1 VARRGLDPAGARPE
15 AVTLRTRAAIP
26 ARIGRPLR
34 RHLPAARP
42 PPGPA
47 GRTASLAPALTGL
60 GLGLL
65 ALGPGLGRGFLL
77 SYDMVFVPR
86 MPFSAAL
93 LGLTGGPPRAVPSDA
108 VIAVASLALPAD
120 IVQKIIL
127 LLIFVLACSGAAA
140 LLDSAWAPRSTDGSV
155 AGSGAPLLARLA
167 AGVCY
172 AWNPYVAERLQLGQW
187 ALLLGY
193 AGLPWVVRVLCAG
206 PERVRLGRLVCVMI
220 PAAIGGV
227 AAMSVT
233 ALAAVPAAL
242 ASPGGRA
249 RRLLTVLA
257 ALALL
262 SLPWL
267 IPALAVPVHTDPRG
281 IDAFAPRADTPFGRV
296 GSLLLLSGIWNPQTV
311 PPGFRGAASA
321 FWLLLVV
328 ASACGYVLW
337 VRPRRL
343 RSATG
348 SRRGLTRLPIPPTP
362 RARTGLA
369 VAALAGLVI
378 AAVAAAAPGRAALRD
393 LVTAWPGFAVLRD
406 GQKFLAPL
414 ALAEAIGLGALA
426 AGVSREVR
434 VGAAPNHPARAALA
448 AMLVLAPVVLL
459 PGMAWGLAGRLR
471 PAEYPADWLRARQ
484 VIDGDPA
491 RGSVLLLPWAA
502 YRSYPWNSGQAV
514 FDPWARFT
522 GREVISDDGLA
533 VGNLNLAPESAD
545 SIRLN
550 RIVTA
555 RGPLTRA
562 LRAAGVRY
570 VVVDA
575 GPLLAPAGTPAG
587 QGALAAQARLP
598 GAQLVIASR
607 DLLLFRLPQPGGSTP
622 AAVGAK
628 LLFSQHIV
636 FSPVSSLRL
645 GRCCRC
651 GDSPL
656 PRVGSRYKEDHRVTS
671 RTDHRGPRGRRGAR
685 GGSCVHDDQRHQH
698 PARPGEQPSVQLL
711 QHLHPVTSAN
721 GPGTGA

>member
-1 VARRGLDPAGARPE
+1 M
-15 AVTLRTRAAIP
+15 TLRTRVALP
-26 ARIGRPLR
+26 ARIRGPTRLPFPLHW

-42 PPGPA
+42 PPGPPRPA
-47 GRTASLAPALTGL
+47 GRAGALAPALTGL
-60 GLGLL
+60 VLGLL

-108 VIAVASLALPAD
+108 VVAVTSLVLPAD

-140 LLDSAWAPRSTDGSV
+140 LLDGAWAARGTGGRED
-155 AGSGAPLLARLA
+155 AGADAGAPLLARLA

-193 AGLPWVVRVLCAG
+193 AALPWVVRVLCAD

-233 ALAAVPAAL
+233 ALATVPAAL

-311 PPGFRGAASA
+311 PPGFRAASA

-337 VRPRRL
+337 VRQRRL
-343 RSATG
+343 R
-348 SRRGLTRLPIPPTP
+348 L
-362 RARTGLA
+362 GLA
-369 VAALAGLVI
+369 IAAVAGLAI
-378 AAVAAAAPGRAALRD
+378 AAVAATSPGRAALRD

-426 AGVSREVR
+426 AGVSRSVR
-434 VGAAPNHPARAALA
+434 ARAAGGRRPDHLA
-448 AMLVLAPVVLL
+448 GAALAVMAVLAPVVLL
-459 PGMAWGLAGRLR
+459 PGMAWGMAGRLR

-502 YRSYPWNSGQAV
+502 YRSYSWNRGQTV
-514 FDPWARFT
+514 FDPWVRFT
-522 GREVISDDGLA
+522 GRELISNDGLA
-533 VGNLNLAPESAD
+533 VGDLTLAQESAD

-550 RIVTA
+550 RVVTS

-570 VVVDA
+570 VVIDA
-575 GPLLAPAGTPAG
+575 GPLLARTGTLAGRDAL
-587 QGALAAQARLP
+587 ALAAQARLP
-598 GAQLVIASR
+598 GARLVIASR
-607 DLLLFRLPQPGGSTP
+607 DLLLFRLPPSGGSTP
-622 AAVGAK
+622 VAVGTK
-628 LLFSQHIV
+628 LLFSQLIV
-636 FSPVSSLRL
+636 FSPIS
-645 GRCCRC
+645 
-651 GDSPL
+651 
-656 PRVGSRYKEDHRVTS
+656 
-671 RTDHRGPRGRRGAR
+671 
-685 GGSCVHDDQRHQH
+685 
-698 PARPGEQPSVQLL
+698 
-711 QHLHPVTSAN
+711 
-721 GPGTGA
+721 

>member
-1 VARRGLDPAGARPE
+1 M
-15 AVTLRTRAAIP
+15 TLRTRVMLPARIGAPLRHRLPSSLLRRSSVQAAPRPSGSLTMIP
-26 ARIGRPLR
+26 ARIRGPTRLPFLLHVRPSV
-34 RHLPAARP
+34 
-42 PPGPA
+42 
-47 GRTASLAPALTGL
+47 SLVPALTGL

-108 VIAVASLALPAD
+108 VVAVASLALPAD

-155 AGSGAPLLARLA
+155 AGGSPLLARLA

-193 AGLPWVVRVLCAG
+193 AALPWVVRVLCAG

-296 GSLLLLSGIWNPQTV
+296 GSLLLLSGIWNPQAV

-348 SRRGLTRLPIPPTP
+348 SRRGAVAAP

-369 VAALAGLVI
+369 SAALPGLVI
-378 AAVAAAAPGRAALRD
+378 AAVAATSPGRAALRD

-434 VGAAPNHPARAALA
+434 VRAAPDHPARAAVA
-448 AMLVLAPVVLL
+448 AMIVLAPVVLL
-459 PGMAWGLAGRLR
+459 PGMAWGLAGRMR

-484 VIDGDPA
+484 VIDGDPG

-522 GREVISDDGLA
+522 RREVISSDGLA
-533 VGNLNLAPESAD
+533 VGNLNLAQESAD

-550 RIVTA
+550 RIVTS
-555 RGPLTRA
+555 RGPLTSA

-575 GPLLAPAGTPAG
+575 GPLLARAGTPAG
-587 QGALAAQARLP
+587 QDARALAAQARLP
-598 GAQLVIASR
+598 GAQLVTASG
-607 DLLLFRLPQPGGSTP
+607 DLLLFRLPPSGSSTP
-622 AAVGAK
+622 VAVGQSYYSVNI
-628 LLFSQHIV
+628 LSF
-636 FSPVSSLRL
+636 
-645 GRCCRC
+645 
-651 GDSPL
+651 
-656 PRVGSRYKEDHRVTS
+656 HR
-671 RTDHRGPRGRRGAR
+671 
-685 GGSCVHDDQRHQH
+685 
-698 PARPGEQPSVQLL
+698 PA
-711 QHLHPVTSAN
+711 H
-721 GPGTGA
+721 

>member
-1 VARRGLDPAGARPE
+1 M
-15 AVTLRTRAAIP
+15 TLRTRAAHP
-26 ARIGRPLR
+26 ARIRGPTRLPFPLHVRP
-34 RHLPAARP
+34 AV
-42 PPGPA
+42 
-47 GRTASLAPALTGL
+47 SLVPALTGL

-108 VIAVASLALPAD
+108 VVAVASLALPAD

-140 LLDSAWAPRSTDGSV
+140 LLDSAWAARGTAHAEDNDTAERGAVRARAVDGR
-155 AGSGAPLLARLA
+155 APLLARLA

-172 AWNPYVAERLQLGQW
+172 TWNPYVAERLQLGQW

-193 AGLPWVVRVLCAG
+193 AALPWVVRVLCAG
-206 PERVRLGRLVCVMI
+206 PERVRPGRLVCVMI

-257 ALALL
+257 ALTLL

-311 PPGFRGAASA
+311 PLGFRGAASA

-328 ASACGYVLW
+328 ASAFGYVLW
-337 VRPRRL
+337 VRRGRL
-343 RSATG
+343 R
-348 SRRGLTRLPIPPTP
+348 L
-362 RARTGLA
+362 GLA
-369 VAALAGLVI
+369 IAALAGLGI
-378 AAVAAAAPGRAALRD
+378 AAVAATSPGRAALRD

-414 ALAEAIGLGALA
+414 ALAVAIGLGALA

-434 VGAAPNHPARAALA
+434 VGAAPDHPARAALA
-448 AMLVLAPVVLL
+448 AMIVLAPVVLL
-459 PGMAWGLAGRLR
+459 PGVAWGLAGRLR

-484 VIDGDPA
+484 VIDGDPG

-550 RIVTA
+550 RIVTS
-555 RGPLTRA
+555 RGSLTRA
-562 LRAAGVRY
+562 LRATGVRY

-575 GPLLAPAGTPAG
+575 GPLLARAGTPAG
-587 QGALAAQARLP
+587 QDARALAAQARLP

-607 DLLLFRLPQPGGSTP
+607 DLLLFRLPQSGGSSRP
-622 AAVGAK
+622 VAVG
-628 LLFSQHIV
+628 Q
-636 FSPVSSLRL
+636 
-645 GRCCRC
+645 
-651 GDSPL
+651 
-656 PRVGSRYKEDHRVTS
+656 RYYSVNILSFHR
-671 RTDHRGPRGRRGAR
+671 
-685 GGSCVHDDQRHQH
+685 
-698 PARPGEQPSVQLL
+698 PA
-711 QHLHPVTSAN
+711 H
-721 GPGTGA
+721 

>member
-1 VARRGLDPAGARPE
+1 M
-15 AVTLRTRAAIP
+15 TLRTRVALP
-26 ARIGRPLR
+26 ARIRGPTRLPFPLHW
-34 RHLPAARP
+34 RHLPPARP

-47 GRTASLAPALTGL
+47 GRTASLAAALTGL
-60 GLGLL
+60 VLGLL

-77 SYDMVFVPR
+77 RYDMVFVPR
-86 MPFSAAL
+86 MPFSGAL

-108 VIAVASLALPAD
+108 VVAVASLALPAD

-140 LLDSAWAPRSTDGSV
+140 LLDSAWAARGTDDAVGD
-155 AGSGAPLLARLA
+155 GAPLLPRLA

-172 AWNPYVAERLQLGQW
+172 AWNPYVAERLMLGQW

-206 PERVRLGRLVCVMI
+206 PERVKLGRLVGVMI

-242 ASPGGRA
+242 ASSGGRA
-249 RRLLTVLA
+249 RRLVAVLA

-311 PPGFRGAASA
+311 PPGFRGAASS

-328 ASACGYVLW
+328 VSACGYVLW
-337 VRPRRL
+337 VRPLRL
-343 RSATG
+343 R
-348 SRRGLTRLPIPPTP
+348 L
-362 RARTGLA
+362 GLA
-369 VAALAGLVI
+369 IAALAGLAI
-378 AAVAAAAPGRAALRD
+378 AAAAATSPGRAALRD

-426 AGVSREVR
+426 AGVSRSVR
-434 VGAAPNHPARAALA
+434 ARAASARRPDHLA
-448 AMLVLAPVVLL
+448 GAALAVMAVLAPVVLL
-459 PGMAWGLAGRLR
+459 PGTAWGIAGRLR

-502 YRSYPWNSGQAV
+502 YRSYPWNRGQAV

-522 GREVISDDGLA
+522 GREVISNDGLA
-533 VGNLNLAPESAD
+533 VGDLTLAQESAD

-550 RIVTA
+550 RVVTSP
-555 RGPLTRA
+555 GPLTRA
-562 LRAAGVRY
+562 LSAAGVRY

-575 GPLLAPAGTPAG
+575 GPLLARTGTLAGRDAR
-587 QGALAAQARLP
+587 ALAAQARLP
-598 GAQLVIASR
+598 GARLVIASR
-607 DLLLFRLPQPGGSTP
+607 DLLLFRIPP
-622 AAVGAK
+622 
-628 LLFSQHIV
+628 
-636 FSPVSSLRL
+636 
-645 GRCCRC
+645 
-651 GDSPL
+651 
-656 PRVGSRYKEDHRVTS
+656 
-671 RTDHRGPRGRRGAR
+671 
-685 GGSCVHDDQRHQH
+685 
-698 PARPGEQPSVQLL
+698 
-711 QHLHPVTSAN
+711 
-721 GPGTGA
+721 

>member
-1 VARRGLDPAGARPE
+1 VWRS
-15 AVTLRTRAAIP
+15 LRA
-26 ARIGRPLR
+26 
-34 RHLPAARP
+34 
-42 PPGPA
+42 
-47 GRTASLAPALTGL
+47 ASLAPALTGL

-93 LGLTGGPPRAVPSDA
+93 LGLTGGPPRAVPSDT
-108 VIAVASLALPAD
+108 VVAVASLVLPAD
-120 IVQKIIL
+120 FVQKIIL

-140 LLDSAWAPRSTDGSV
+140 LLDSAWAARNAGGAPDGAA
-155 AGSGAPLLARLA
+155 AGGGAPLLARLA
-167 AGVCY
+167 AGACY

-193 AGLPWVVRVLCAG
+193 AGLPWVVRVLCTG

-233 ALAAVPAAL
+233 ALAAVPVAL

-249 RRLLTVLA
+249 RRLLTVVA
-257 ALALL
+257 ALGLL

-321 FWLLLVV
+321 FWLLLVI
-328 ASACGYVLW
+328 ASACGYVLL
-337 VRPRRL
+337 VRPGRL
-343 RSATG
+343 RSAPG
-348 SRRGLTRLPIPPTP
+348 SRLGASSPLAPV
-362 RARTGLA
+362 GLA
-369 VAALAGLVI
+369 IAALAGLAI
-378 AAVAAAAPGRAALRD
+378 AAVAATSPGRAALRD

-426 AGVSREVR
+426 AGVSTRVSSGVR
-434 VGAAPNHPARAALA
+434 AGAARPRHPAAAALA
-448 AMLVLAPVVLL
+448 AMAVLAPVVLL
-459 PGMAWGLAGRLR
+459 PGMAWGMAGRLR

-502 YRSYPWNSGQAV
+502 YRNYPWNYGQAV

-522 GREVISDDGLA
+522 GREVISNDGLA
-533 VGNLNLAPESAD
+533 VGSRTLAQESAD

-550 RIVTA
+550 RIVTS
-555 RGPLTRA
+555 RGPLTGA

-575 GPLLAPAGTPAG
+575 GPLLARADTLAD
-587 QGALAAQARLP
+587 QDARALAAQARLP
-598 GAQLVIASR
+598 GARLVIVSR
-607 DLLLFRLPQPGGSTP
+607 DLLLFRLPQSGGNTP
-622 AAVGAK
+622 AAVGRK
-628 LLFSQHIV
+628 LPLGQHIV
-636 FSPVSSLRL
+636 FSPASSLRL

-656 PRVGSRYKEDHRVTS
+656 RRVGSRYKEDHRVTS
-671 RTDHRGPRGRRGAR
+671 RTDHRGPRGWGGAR
-685 GGSCVHDDQRHQH
+685 GGSCVHDDQRHRQ
-698 PARPGEQPSVQLL
+698 PAGPVERAAVQLL
-711 QHLHPVTSAN
+711 QHLHAVTS
-721 GPGTGA
+721 GTARTPVSNPLRLCVLIWRDAEATCQ